1 MMKKRAAVYPEKNER
16 IQIMS
21 TLLGVLSL
29 VSFALVI
36 LLGLGLLITDDKLLV
51 GLALLVVIGLA
62 IIFRGLR
69 ARLTT

>member
-1 MMKKRAAVYPEKNER
+1 
-16 IQIMS
+16 MS
-21 TLLGVLSL
+21 TLLGILSL
-29 VSFALVI
+29 ISFAFVI

-51 GLALLVVIGLA
+51 GLALLIVIGLT